1 MKNETEDVGIF
12 DYWGY
17 KDRLKL
23 ESDKKQKNFI
33 SKITNRPR
41 KKNKKRGGN
50 KK

>member
-1 MKNETEDVGIF
+1 MNHETDGFEVD

-33 SKITNRPR
+33 SKITSRPR
-41 KKNKKRGGN
+41 KKNKKRR
-50 KK
+50 